1 MFVLIVVF
9 LEGVELD
16 YLNLAGVFFPPLYS
30 LIICDYIVFLL
41 GVAKVH
47 HGYLPHADGSGDW
60 VLTIFTALSLVSEV
74 YLLFFS
80 SATS

>member
-1 MFVLIVVF
+1 MTILF
-9 LEGVELD
+9 
-16 YLNLAGVFFPPLYS
+16 
-30 LIICDYIVFLL
+30 FLL

-47 HGYLPHADGSGDW
+47 HGYLPHADGNGDW